1 MIIDSTAVT
10 PDLARKINNLVGKPF
25 SLLARLRMGGIGS
38 HRMCV
43 KGYSRGFENLLQRN
57 SNLLYSN
64 IELRPKGIIVHI
76 SQRNHRFS
84 WVLPYYHLAVFQS
97 EGFTLHGNG
106 EFIRFHTDV
115 YFDKNKGFFARMF
128 KAKEESL

>member
-1 MIIDSTAVT
+1 MIIDSTAIT
-10 PDLARKINNLVGKPF
+10 PDLARKINNLVGNPF

-43 KGYSRGFENLLQRN
+43 KGYSSGFENLLQRN

-64 IELRPKGIIVHI
+64 VELRPKGIIVHI

-84 WVLPYYHLAVFQS
+84 WVLPYYQLAVFQS

-115 YFDKNKGFFARMF
+115 YFDKNKVFFARMF
-128 KAKEESL
+128 KEKEGNP

>member
-1 MIIDSTAVT
+1 MIIDSTAIT
-10 PDLARKINNLVGKPF
+10 PDLARKINKLVGNHF

-43 KGYSRGFENLLQRN
+43 KGYSSGFENLLQRN

-84 WVLPYYHLAVFQS
+84 WVLPYYQLAVFQS

-115 YFDKNKGFFARMF
+115 YFDKNKVFFARMF
-128 KAKEESL
+128 KEKEGNP

>member
-1 MIIDSTAVT
+1 MIIDSTAIT
-10 PDLARKINNLVGKPF
+10 PDLARKINKLVGKPF

-115 YFDKNKGFFARMF
+115 YFDKN
-128 KAKEESL
+128 

>member
-1 MIIDSTAVT
+1 MIIDSTAIT
-10 PDLARKINNLVGKPF
+10 PDLARKINNLVGNPF

-43 KGYSRGFENLLQRN
+43 KGYSSGFENLLQRN

-64 IELRPKGIIVHI
+64 VELRPKGIIVHI

-84 WVLPYYHLAVFQS
+84 WVLPYYQLAVFQS
-97 EGFTLHGNG
+97 EGFILHGNV
-106 EFIRFHTDV
+106 EFILFHTDV
-115 YFDKNKGFFARMF
+115 YFDKNKVFFARMF
-128 KAKEESL
+128 KVKEGNP

>member
-1 MIIDSTAVT
+1 MIIDSTAIT
-10 PDLARKINNLVGKPF
+10 PDLARKINKLVGNPF

-43 KGYSRGFENLLQRN
+43 KGYSSGFENLLQRN

-84 WVLPYYHLAVFQS
+84 WVLPYYQLAVFQS

-115 YFDKNKGFFARMF
+115 YFDKNKVFFARMF
-128 KAKEESL
+128 KEKEGNP

>member
-1 MIIDSTAVT
+1 M
-10 PDLARKINNLVGKPF
+10 PF

-106 EFIRFHTDV
+106 EFIRFHTDG
-115 YFDKNKGFFARMF
+115 YFDKNKVFFARMF
-128 KAKEESL
+128 KEKEGSL

>member
-1 MIIDSTAVT
+1 MIIDSTAIT
-10 PDLARKINNLVGKPF
+10 PDLARKINNLVGNPF
-25 SLLARLRMGGIGS
+25 SFLARLRMGGIGS

-43 KGYSRGFENLLQRN
+43 KGYSSGFENLLQRN

-84 WVLPYYHLAVFQS
+84 WVLPYYQLAVFQS

-115 YFDKNKGFFARMF
+115 YFDKNKVFFARMF
-128 KAKEESL
+128 KEKEGNP

>member
-1 MIIDSTAVT
+1 MIIDSTAIT
-10 PDLARKINNLVGKPF
+10 PDLARKINNLVGNHF

-43 KGYSRGFENLLQRN
+43 KGYSSGFENLLQRN

-84 WVLPYYHLAVFQS
+84 WVLPYYQLAVFQS

-115 YFDKNKGFFARMF
+115 YFDKNKVFFARMF
-128 KAKEESL
+128 KEKEGNP